1 MIDIENKVLSVV
13 REAVLA
19 QYPNASVYGE
29 YIDVPESF
37 PCVTVTEDTNYTYV
51 YTKDEQ
57 LMEHHAEVQYAVNVY
72 SNLQTGAK
80 LEARKIMNIADTAM
94 QNMKFWRTM
103 TRQVPNVDRSIYRL
117 IARYRAV
124 VGEPTED
131 GDGNL
136 VFQMYQK

>member
-19 QYPNASVYGE
+19 QYPTASVCGE
-29 YIDVPESF
+29 YVEVPASF

-57 LMEHHAEVQYAVNVY
+57 LSEHHCEVQYAVNVY
-72 SNLQTGAK
+72 SDRQTGAK
-80 LEARKIMNIADTAM
+80 LEAKAIMNIADNAM
-94 QNMKFWRTM
+94 QGMKFWRTM
-103 TRQVPNVDRSIYRL
+103 TRQVPNVDRTIYRL

-124 VGEPTED
+124 VGEPTQV
-131 GDGNL
+131 GDDL

>member
-29 YIDVPESF
+29 YIEVPESF

-51 YTKDEQ
+51 YSKDEQ

-72 SNLQTGAK
+72 SNLQDGAK
-80 LEARKIMNIADTAM
+80 LEARKIMGIADNAM
-94 QNMKFWRTM
+94 QSMKFWRTM
-103 TRQVPNVDRSIYRL
+103 TRQVPNVDRSIYRQ

-131 GDGNL
+131 ANGNL
-136 VFQMYQK
+136 IFQMYQK

>member
-19 QYPNASVYGE
+19 AFPNASVYGE

-51 YTKDEQ
+51 YSKDEQ

-80 LEARKIMNIADTAM
+80 LEVRKIMGIADAAM

-103 TRQVPNVDRSIYRL
+103 SRQVPNVDRSIYRM

-124 VGEPTED
+124 VGEPTVD
-131 GDGNL
+131 ADGNL
-136 VFQMYQK
+136 VYQMYQK

>member
-19 QYPNASVYGE
+19 QYPTASVYSE
-29 YIDVPESF
+29 YVEVPESF

-57 LMEHHAEVQYAVNVY
+57 LAEHHAEVQYAVNVY
-72 SNLQTGAK
+72 SNKQTGAK
-80 LEARKIMNIADTAM
+80 LEAKAIMNIADNAM
-94 QNMKFWRTM
+94 QGMKFWRTM
-103 TRQVPNVDRSIYRL
+103 TRQVPNVDRTIYRL

-124 VGEPTED
+124 VGEPTQV
-131 GDGNL
+131 GNDL

>member
-19 QYPNASVYGE
+19 QYPTASVYGE
-29 YIDVPESF
+29 YVEVPASF
-37 PCVTVTEDTNYTYV
+37 PHVSVTEDTNYTYV

-57 LMEHHAEVQYAVNVY
+57 LAEHHAEVQYAVNVY
-72 SNLQTGAK
+72 SNKQTGAK
-80 LEARKIMNIADTAM
+80 LEAKAIMNIADNAM
-94 QNMKFWRTM
+94 QGMKFWRTM
-103 TRQVPNVDRSIYRL
+103 TRQVPNVDRTIYRL

-124 VGEPTED
+124 VGEPTQV
-131 GDGNL
+131 GDDL

>member
-19 QYPNASVYGE
+19 QYPTASVYGE
-29 YIDVPESF
+29 YVEVPASF

-57 LMEHHAEVQYAVNVY
+57 LAEHHAEVQYSINVY
-72 SNLQTGAK
+72 SNKQTGAK
-80 LEARKIMNIADTAM
+80 LEAKAIMNIADNAM
-94 QNMKFWRTM
+94 QGMKFWRTM
-103 TRQVPNVDRSIYRL
+103 TRQVPNVDRTIYRL

-124 VGEPTED
+124 VGEPTQV
-131 GDGNL
+131 GNDL

>member
-19 QYPNASVYGE
+19 QYPTASVYGE
-29 YIDVPESF
+29 YVEVPESF

-57 LMEHHAEVQYAVNVY
+57 LAEHHAEVQYAVNVY
-72 SNLQTGAK
+72 SNKQTGAK
-80 LEARKIMNIADTAM
+80 LEAKAIMNIADNAM
-94 QNMKFWRTM
+94 QGMKFWRTM
-103 TRQVPNVDRSIYRL
+103 TRQIPNVDRTIYRL

-124 VGEPTED
+124 VGEPTQV
-131 GDGNL
+131 GDDL
-136 VFQMYQK
+136 VFHMYQK

>member
-19 QYPNASVYGE
+19 EYPNASVYGE

-51 YTKDEQ
+51 YSKDEQ

-80 LEARKIMNIADTAM
+80 LEVRKIMGIADNAM
-94 QNMKFWRTM
+94 QSMKFWRTM
-103 TRQVPNVDRSIYRL
+103 SRQIPNVDRSIYRM

-124 VGEPTED
+124 VGEPTVDEQ
-131 GDGNL
+131 GNL

>member
-19 QYPNASVYGE
+19 QYPTASVYGE
-29 YIDVPESF
+29 YVEVPASF

-57 LMEHHAEVQYAVNVY
+57 LAEHHAEVQYAVNVY
-72 SNLQTGAK
+72 SNKQTGAK
-80 LEARKIMNIADTAM
+80 LEAKALMNIADNAM
-94 QNMKFWRTM
+94 QGMKFWRTM
-103 TRQVPNVDRSIYRL
+103 TRQVPNVDRTIFRL

-124 VGEPTED
+124 VGEPTQV
-131 GDGNL
+131 GDDL
-136 VFQMYQK
+136 VFHMYQK

>member
-19 QYPNASVYGE
+19 QYTTASVYGE
-29 YIDVPESF
+29 YVEVPASF

-57 LMEHHAEVQYAVNVY
+57 LAEHHAEVQYAVNVY
-72 SNLQTGAK
+72 SNKQTGAK
-80 LEARKIMNIADTAM
+80 LEAKAIMNIADNAM
-94 QNMKFWRTM
+94 QGMKFWRTM
-103 TRQVPNVDRSIYRL
+103 TRQVPNVDRTIYRL

-124 VGEPTED
+124 VGEPTQV
-131 GDGNL
+131 GDDL
-136 VFQMYQK
+136 VFHMYQK

>member
-19 QYPNASVYGE
+19 QYPTASVYGE
-29 YIDVPESF
+29 YVEVPASF

-57 LMEHHAEVQYAVNVY
+57 LAEHHTEVQYAVNVY
-72 SNLQTGAK
+72 SNKQTGAK
-80 LEARKIMNIADTAM
+80 LEAKAIMNIADNAM
-94 QNMKFWRTM
+94 QGMKFWRTM
-103 TRQVPNVDRSIYRL
+103 TRQVPNVDRTIYRL

-124 VGEPTED
+124 VGEPTQV
-131 GDGNL
+131 GNDL
-136 VFQMYQK
+136 VFHMYQK

>member
-19 QYPNASVYGE
+19 QYPTASVYGE
-29 YIDVPESF
+29 YVEVPESF

-57 LMEHHAEVQYAVNVY
+57 LAEHHAEVQYAVNVY
-72 SNLQTGAK
+72 SNKQTGAK
-80 LEARKIMNIADTAM
+80 LEAKAIMNIADNAM
-94 QNMKFWRTM
+94 QGMKFWRTM
-103 TRQVPNVDRSIYRL
+103 TRQVPNVDRTIYRL

-124 VGEPTED
+124 VGEPTQV
-131 GDGNL
+131 GNDL

>member
-19 QYPNASVYGE
+19 QYPTASVYSE
-29 YIDVPESF
+29 YVEVPESF

-57 LMEHHAEVQYAVNVY
+57 LAEHHAEVQYAVNVY
-72 SNLQTGAK
+72 SNKQTGAK
-80 LEARKIMNIADTAM
+80 LEAKAIMNIADNAM
-94 QNMKFWRTM
+94 QGMKFWRTM
-103 TRQVPNVDRSIYRL
+103 TRQVPNVDRTIYRL

-124 VGEPTED
+124 VGEPTQV
-131 GDGNL
+131 GDDL
-136 VFQMYQK
+136 VFHMYQK

>member
-19 QYPNASVYGE
+19 QCPTASVYGE
-29 YIDVPESF
+29 YVEVPASF

-57 LMEHHAEVQYAVNVY
+57 LAEHHAEVQYAVNVY
-72 SNLQTGAK
+72 SNKQTGAK
-80 LEARKIMNIADTAM
+80 LEAKAVMNIADNAM
-94 QNMKFWRTM
+94 QGMKFWRTM
-103 TRQVPNVDRSIYRL
+103 TRQVPNVDRTIYRL

-124 VGEPTED
+124 VGEPTQV
-131 GDGNL
+131 GDDL
-136 VFQMYQK
+136 VFHMYQK

>member
-19 QYPNASVYGE
+19 QYPTASVYGE
-29 YIDVPESF
+29 YVEVPASF

-57 LMEHHAEVQYAVNVY
+57 LAEHHAEVQYAVNVY
-72 SNLQTGAK
+72 SNKQTGAK
-80 LEARKIMNIADTAM
+80 LEAKAIMNIADNAM
-94 QNMKFWRTM
+94 QGMKFWRTM
-103 TRQVPNVDRSIYRL
+103 TRQVPNVDRTIYRL

-124 VGEPTED
+124 VGEPTQV
-131 GDGNL
+131 GDDL
-136 VFQMYQK
+136 VFHMYQK

>member
-19 QYPNASVYGE
+19 QYPTASVYGE
-29 YIDVPESF
+29 YVEVPASF

-57 LMEHHAEVQYAVNVY
+57 LAEHHAEVQYAVNVY
-72 SNLQTGAK
+72 SNKQTGAK
-80 LEARKIMNIADTAM
+80 LEAKAIMNIADNAM
-94 QNMKFWRTM
+94 QGMKFWRTM
-103 TRQVPNVDRSIYRL
+103 TRQVPNVDRTIYRL

-124 VGEPTED
+124 VGEPTQV
-131 GDGNL
+131 GDDL
-136 VFQMYQK
+136 VYQIYQR

>member
-19 QYPNASVYGE
+19 QYPTASVYGE
-29 YIDVPESF
+29 YIDVPASF

-57 LMEHHAEVQYAVNVY
+57 LMEHHTEVQYSVNVY
-72 SNLQTGAK
+72 SNKKTGAK
-80 LEARKIMNIADTAM
+80 LEAKAIMNIADNAM
-94 QNMKFWRTM
+94 QSMKFWRTM

-124 VGEPTED
+124 VGEPEEKD
-131 GDGNL
+131 GDL
-136 VFQMYQK
+136 IYHIYQR

>member
-19 QYPNASVYGE
+19 KYPTASVYGE
-29 YIDVPESF
+29 YVETPETF
-37 PCVTVTEDTNYTYV
+37 PCVTVVEDTNYTYV

-57 LMEHHAEVQYAVNVY
+57 LMEHQCEVQYSVNVY
-72 SNLQTGAK
+72 SDKQTGAK
-80 LEARKIMNIADTAM
+80 LEARAILAVADEAM

-103 TRQVPNVDRSIYRL
+103 SRQVPNVDRTIYRV

-124 VGEPTED
+124 IGEPTQV
-131 GDGNL
+131 GNDL
-136 VFQMYQK
+136 VYKIYQI

>member
-19 QYPNASVYGE
+19 QYPTASVYGE
-29 YIDVPESF
+29 YVEVPASF

-57 LMEHHAEVQYAVNVY
+57 LAEHHAEVQYAVNVY
-72 SNLQTGAK
+72 SDKQTGAK
-80 LEARKIMNIADTAM
+80 LEAKAIMNIADNAM
-94 QNMKFWRTM
+94 QGMKFWRTM
-103 TRQVPNVDRSIYRL
+103 TRQVPNVDRTIYRL

-124 VGEPTED
+124 VGEPTQV
-131 GDGNL
+131 GDDL

>member
-19 QYPNASVYGE
+19 QYPTASVYGE
-29 YIDVPESF
+29 YVEVPESF

-57 LMEHHAEVQYAVNVY
+57 LAEHHAEVQYAVNVY
-72 SNLQTGAK
+72 SNKQTGAK
-80 LEARKIMNIADTAM
+80 LEAKAIMNVADNAM
-94 QNMKFWRTM
+94 QSMKFWRTM
-103 TRQVPNVDRSIYRL
+103 TRQVPNVDRTIYRL

-124 VGEPTED
+124 VGEPTQV
-131 GDGNL
+131 GDDL
-136 VFQMYQK
+136 VFKMYQK

>member
-19 QYPNASVYGE
+19 QYPTASVYGE
-29 YIDVPESF
+29 YVEVPASF

-57 LMEHHAEVQYAVNVY
+57 LAEHHAEVQYAVNVY
-72 SNLQTGAK
+72 SNKQTGAK
-80 LEARKIMNIADTAM
+80 LEAKAIMNIADNAM
-94 QNMKFWRTM
+94 QGMKFWRTM
-103 TRQVPNVDRSIYRL
+103 TRQVPNVDRTIYRL

-124 VGEPTED
+124 VGEPTQV
-131 GDGNL
+131 GDDL